1 MPISKNAFAR
11 YLVIDRT
18 IRNTMK
24 KYPNPDALLY
34 KLESEGYN
42 ISKAQLDKD
51 IRTLKE
57 DLNAPIVFDKNNKGY
72 IYTSDFSLDGLR
84 IAEEEKWI
92 IDIAEASVKLFGE
105 GIDEEFSKISSKI
118 QTGSRNSDH
127 NEYSGARYIQ
137 MELSNSKKGYGFLRP
152 IYQAIIERN
161 AVSLDYAKFGD
172 QPETRIVSPTLLKQY
187 ANRWYMLAFHHQ
199 KEKTLVFALDRII
212 SINSTTE
219 KYRYDKLF
227 NPEDYFRYSFGIT
240 QKFNESPSLV
250 ELQFHGQAINY
261 IVSLPLHHSQQI
273 IQENEQQIIIT
284 LEVFIT
290 QELVMKILSYGSE
303 VKVIAPTQ
311 LAEKIKVE
319 ILKMQDLYK

>member
-11 YLVIDRT
+11 YLVIDRC

-24 KYPNPDALLY
+24 KYPNPEILMN
-34 KLESEGYN
+34 KLAAEGHS

-51 IRTLKE
+51 IRTLKD
-57 DLNAPIVFDKNNKGY
+57 DLNAPIQFDKIHKGY

-127 NEYSGARYIQ
+127 NEFSGARYIQ
-137 MELSNSKKGYGFLRP
+137 IELSNSKKGYIFLRP
-152 IYQAIIERN
+152 IYQSIIERN
-161 AVSLDYAKFGD
+161 TIMLEYAKFGGES
-172 QPETRIVSPTLLKQY
+172 ETRLVSPILLKQY
-187 ANRWYMLAFHHQ
+187 ANRWYMLAFQHN

-212 SINSTTE
+212 AIQTSTE
-219 KYRYDKLF
+219 KYRYDKQF
-227 NPEDYFRYSFGIT
+227 NAEAYFKYSFGII
-240 QKFNESPSLV
+240 QKFDETPSMV
-250 ELQFHGQAINY
+250 ELQFSGSSINY
-261 IVSLPLHHSQQI
+261 IVTLPLHHSQQI
-273 IQENEQQIIIT
+273 IQKDQDHVVLS

-290 QELVMKILSYGSE
+290 QELVMKILSYGSD
-303 VKVIAPTQ
+303 VKVLAPQ
-311 LAEKIKVE
+311 LLIDTVVSE
-319 ILKMQDLYK
+319 IQKMHTLYV

>member
-24 KYPNPDALLY
+24 KYPNPDALLH

-72 IYTSDFSLDGLR
+72 VYTSDFSLDGLR

-92 IDIAEASVKLFGE
+92 IDIAEASIKLFGD

-212 SINSTTE
+212 EIHPTTE

-261 IVSLPLHHSQQI
+261 ILSLPLHHSQKIVLQD
-273 IQENEQQIIIT
+273 EQQVTIS

-311 LAEKIKVE
+311 LAEKIKVD
-319 ILKMQDLYK
+319 IMKMQDLYK

>member
-11 YLVIDRT
+11 YLVIDRC

-24 KYPNPDALLY
+24 KYPNPELLLY
-34 KLESEGYN
+34 KLAAEGHH

-51 IRTLKE
+51 IRTLKD
-57 DLNAPIVFDKNNKGY
+57 DLNAPIQFDKMHKGY
-72 IYTSDFSLDGLR
+72 MYTSDFSLDGLR

-92 IDIAEASVKLFGE
+92 IDIAEASVKLFGD

-137 MELSNSKKGYGFLRP
+137 IELSNSKKGYVFLRP
-152 IYQAIIERN
+152 IYQSIIERN
-161 AVSLDYAKFGD
+161 AMVLEYAKFGGVS
-172 QPETRIVSPTLLKQY
+172 ETRLVSPILLKQY
-187 ANRWYMLAFHHQ
+187 ANRWYMLAFQHN

-212 SINSTTE
+212 AIHPSLE
-219 KYRYDKLF
+219 KYHHDKQF
-227 NPEDYFRYSFGIT
+227 NAEAYFKYSFGII
-240 QKFNESPSLV
+240 QKFDETPSV
-250 ELQFHGQAINY
+250 VALQIQGASINY

-273 IQENEQQIIIT
+273 IQHEQEKVIIS

-290 QELVMKILSYGSE
+290 QELVMKILSYGSD
-303 VKVIAPTQ
+303 VKVLSPQILVDTVT
-311 LAEKIKVE
+311 VE
-319 ILKMQDLYK
+319 IQKMQSLY